1 MAKTI
6 RCADLG
12 LDCDYEAMA
21 DDEEELLALVRDH
34 ARRSHSLQEVS
45 EEMVEKIRESMR
57 DV

>member
-6 RCADLG
+6 RCSDLG

-21 DDEEELLALVRDH
+21 EDEEELLALLRDH
-34 ARRSHSLQEVS
+34 ARRTHSLQEVS
-45 EEMVEKIRESMR
+45 EEMVERIREAMQ